1 LQFLASESNLQQSK
15 PTSFDVSSPPC
26 SAQASDNLRISF
38 RVKLSCDSEGEAI
51 SAGDQIPRSLDSE
64 LTVNEEPTNW
74 YAVQTRARNEKVI
87 SERLQEQG
95 LTTFLPL
102 VREIRSWSD
111 RKKKVE
117 LPLFSCYVFVK
128 LAFGNNEARMRVY
141 RTNGVF
147 RIVSMGGQAIPIPEE
162 QIEALRTVVTQQVS
176 FSVHPFL
183 KIGQR
188 VRIRGGS
195 LDGVEGVLLS
205 RDGDRTLII
214 SVDAIQ
220 RSLAVRVEGYDVEA
234 L

>member
-1 LQFLASESNLQQSK
+1 MIKQ
-15 PTSFDVSSPPC
+15 
-26 SAQASDNLRISF
+26 
-38 RVKLSCDSEGEAI
+38 
-51 SAGDQIPRSLDSE
+51 
-64 LTVNEEPTNW
+64 EPANW

-102 VREIRSWSD
+102 VTEIRRWSD

-128 LAFGNNEARMRVY
+128 LVPNNNDERMRVY

-147 RIVSMGGQAIPIPEE
+147 RIVSMRGEAIPIPEE
-162 QIEALRTVVTQQVS
+162 QIDALRTVVTQRVPWS
-176 FSVHPFL
+176 PHPFL

-195 LDGVEGVLLS
+195 LEGVEGVLLS
-205 RDGDRTLII
+205 QNEGRTLII

-220 RSLAVRVEGYDVEA
+220 RSLAVRVEGYEVEP

>member
-1 LQFLASESNLQQSK
+1 MIKQ
-15 PTSFDVSSPPC
+15 
-26 SAQASDNLRISF
+26 
-38 RVKLSCDSEGEAI
+38 
-51 SAGDQIPRSLDSE
+51 
-64 LTVNEEPTNW
+64 EPANW
-74 YAVQTRARNEKVI
+74 YAVQTRARNEKAI

-102 VREIRSWSD
+102 VTEIRRWSD

-117 LPLFSCYVFVK
+117 LPLFSCYVFVR
-128 LAFGNNEARMRVY
+128 LVAGNHDERMRVY
-141 RTNGVF
+141 RTSGVF
-147 RIVSMGGQAIPIPEE
+147 RIVSMRGELIPIPDE
-162 QIEALRTVVTQQVS
+162 QIEALRAIVTQQVPWTE
-176 FSVHPFL
+176 HPFL

-195 LDGVEGVLLS
+195 LEGVEGVLLS
-205 RDGDRTLII
+205 RNGDRTLII